1 MRRILNAVCKITFLV
16 CVVVFNCSF
25 DILEDVVFNFTKTT
39 DVLSHDNMLSVV
51 KDVKGLSDV
60 KSADVMDQVPKIP
73 EGKSEKVTPEI
84 GLNKK
89 LNLDFTNSLTQQVS
103 ATPNVNYLTGQKT
116 AEEAAKDK
124 SSGALKIEY
133 IGTNAENF
141 NMFLDAP
148 KVPNLQKSP
157 IVKPESIDIPGLDG
171 VLPIDLTAPFDSK
184 VHDSSSLKILKVVDI
199 SKSPSGILDSTLNSK
214 VLDVLP

>member
-1 MRRILNAVCKITFLV
+1 MVVLNCA
-16 CVVVFNCSF
+16 F
-25 DILEDVVFNFTKTT
+25 DILEDVVFNFSKTT
-39 DVLSHDNMLSVV
+39 DVLSHDDMLSVV

-60 KSADVMDQVPKIP
+60 KSANVMDKTPEIP
-73 EGKSEKVTPEI
+73 SGKSEKVMPDI

-116 AEEAAKDK
+116 ADEAAKEKAGSTNIDF
-124 SSGALKIEY
+124 
-133 IGTNAENF
+133 IGTSTENF

-148 KVPNLQKSP
+148 KVPNLQKGP
-157 IVKPESIDIPGLDG
+157 IVKPESMEIPGLDG
-171 VLPIDLTAPFDSK
+171 VLPINLTAPFDSK
-184 VHDSSSLKILKVVDI
+184 VHDSSNLKIFNIVDI
-199 SKSPSGILDSTLNSK
+199 SKSPSGILEDTLNSK

>member
-1 MRRILNAVCKITFLV
+1 MRRVLNAVCKITFLA

-25 DILEDVVFNFTKTT
+25 DILEDVVFNFSKTT
-39 DVLSHDNMLSVV
+39 DVLSHDDMLSVV
-51 KDVKGLSDV
+51 KDVKKISDT
-60 KSADVMDQVPKIP
+60 KSEDVMDQMPIIP
-73 EGKSEKVTPEI
+73 SGKSEKVMPDL
-84 GLNKK
+84 GLNKT
-89 LNLDFTNSLTQQVS
+89 LNLDFTNSLVEQIS

-124 SSGALKIEY
+124 SSGLKIDF
-133 IGTNAENF
+133 IGTSAENF

-148 KVPNLQKSP
+148 KVPNMQKNP
-157 IVKPESIDIPGLDG
+157 IVKPESMDIPGLDG

-199 SKSPSGILDSTLNSK
+199 SKSPSGILEDTLNSK

>member
-1 MRRILNAVCKITFLV
+1 MREILKVFCKITFLACIV
-16 CVVVFNCSF
+16 LFNCSF
-25 DILEDVVFNFTKTT
+25 DILEDVVFNFSKTT
-39 DVLSHDNMLSVV
+39 DVLSHDDMLSVV
-51 KDVKGLSDV
+51 KDVKKMSDT
-60 KSADVMDQVPKIP
+60 KSADVMDQTPTIP
-73 EGKSEKVTPEI
+73 SGKSEKVMPDL

-116 AEEAAKDK
+116 AEEASKEKA
-124 SSGALKIEY
+124 SGVKIEY
-133 IGTNAENF
+133 IGTNTENF

-157 IVKPESIDIPGLDG
+157 IVYPEKMEIPGLDS

-199 SKSPSGILDSTLNSK
+199 SKSPSSILDDTLNSK
-214 VLDVLP
+214 VLDVFP

>member
-1 MRRILNAVCKITFLV
+1 MI
-16 CVVVFNCSF
+16 FNCSF
-25 DILEDVVFNFTKTT
+25 DILEDVVFNFSKTT
-39 DVLSHDNMLSVV
+39 DVLSHDDMLSVV
-51 KDVKGLSDV
+51 KDVKKISDT
-60 KSADVMDQVPKIP
+60 KSEDVMDQMPIIP
-73 EGKSEKVTPEI
+73 SGKSEKVMPDL
-84 GLNKK
+84 GLNKT
-89 LNLDFTNSLTQQVS
+89 LNLDFTNSLVEQIS

-124 SSGALKIEY
+124 SSGLKIDF
-133 IGTNAENF
+133 IGTSAENF

-148 KVPNLQKSP
+148 KVPNMQKNP
-157 IVKPESIDIPGLDG
+157 IVKPESMDIPGLDG

-199 SKSPSGILDSTLNSK
+199 SKSPSGILEDTLNSK

>member
-1 MRRILNAVCKITFLV
+1 MI
-16 CVVVFNCSF
+16 FNCSF
-25 DILEDVVFNFTKTT
+25 DILEDVVFNFSKTT
-39 DVLSHDNMLSVV
+39 DILSHDDMLSVV

-60 KSADVMDQVPKIP
+60 KSANVMDQTPEIP
-73 EGKSEKVTPEI
+73 SGKSEKVTPDL
-84 GLNKK
+84 GLNKI
-89 LNLDFTNSLTQQVS
+89 LNLDFTNSLTEQIS

-116 AEEAAKDK
+116 VEEIAKEKED
-124 SSGALKIEY
+124 GDIKIEY

-148 KVPNLQKSP
+148 KVPNMQKSP
-157 IVKPESIDIPGLDG
+157 IVKPESMEIPGLDG

-184 VHDSSSLKILKVVDI
+184 VHDSSNLKIFNIVDI
-199 SKSPSGILDSTLNSK
+199 SKSPSGILESTLDSK

>member
-1 MRRILNAVCKITFLV
+1 MRRVLNAVCKITFLA
-16 CVVVFNCSF
+16 CVVVLNCAF
-25 DILEDVVFNFTKTT
+25 DILEDVVFNFSKTT
-39 DVLSHDNMLSVV
+39 DVLSHDDMLSVV

-60 KSADVMDQVPKIP
+60 KSANVMDKTPEIP
-73 EGKSEKVTPEI
+73 SGKSEKVMPDI

-116 AEEAAKDK
+116 ADEAAKEKAGSTNIDF
-124 SSGALKIEY
+124 
-133 IGTNAENF
+133 IGTSTENF

-148 KVPNLQKSP
+148 KVPNLQKGP
-157 IVKPESIDIPGLDG
+157 IVKPESMEIPGLDG
-171 VLPIDLTAPFDSK
+171 VLPINLTAPFDSK
-184 VHDSSSLKILKVVDI
+184 VHDSSNLKIFNIVDI
-199 SKSPSGILDSTLNSK
+199 SKSPSGILEDTLNSK

>member
-1 MRRILNAVCKITFLV
+1 MRRVLNAVCKVTFLA

-25 DILEDVVFNFTKTT
+25 DILEDVVFNFSKTT
-39 DVLSHDNMLSVV
+39 DVMSHDDMLSVV

-60 KSADVMDQVPKIP
+60 KSADVMDQTPTIP
-73 EGKSEKVTPEI
+73 SGKSEKVMPDM
-84 GLNKK
+84 GLNKT
-89 LNLDFTNSLTQQVS
+89 LNLDFTNGLTDQIT

-116 AEEAAKDK
+116 AEEAAKDT
-124 SSGALKIEY
+124 SSGVSIDF
-133 IGTNAENF
+133 IGTSTENF

-157 IVKPESIDIPGLDG
+157 IVKPESMDIPGLDG
-171 VLPIDLTAPFDSK
+171 VLPIDLTAPFNSK
-184 VHDSSSLKILKVVDI
+184 VHDSSSLKIFNIVDI
-199 SKSPSGILDSTLNSK
+199 SNSPSNILDSTLNSK

>member
-1 MRRILNAVCKITFLV
+1 ML
-16 CVVVFNCSF
+16 FNCSF
-25 DILEDVVFNFTKTT
+25 DILEDVVFNFSKTT
-39 DVLSHDNMLSVV
+39 DVMSHDDMLSVV

-60 KSADVMDQVPKIP
+60 KSADVMDQTPTIP
-73 EGKSEKVTPEI
+73 SGKSERVMPDV

-89 LNLDFTNSLTQQVS
+89 LNLDFTNSLVEQVS

-124 SSGALKIEY
+124 PGSASIDFIGSS
-133 IGTNAENF
+133 TENF

-148 KVPNLQKSP
+148 KVPNMQKSP
-157 IVKPESIDIPGLDG
+157 IVKPESMDIPGLDG

-184 VHDSSSLKILKVVDI
+184 AHDSSNLKIFNIVDI

>member
-1 MRRILNAVCKITFLV
+1 MREILKVFCKITFLA

-39 DVLSHDNMLSVV
+39 DVLSHDDMLSVV
-51 KDVKGLSDV
+51 KDIKGLSDT
-60 KSADVMDQVPKIP
+60 KSANVMDQTPEIP
-73 EGKSEKVTPEI
+73 SGKSEKVMPDM
-84 GLNKK
+84 GLNKT

-116 AEEAAKDK
+116 ADEAAKETSESFKIDYL
-124 SSGALKIEY
+124 GAS
-133 IGTNAENF
+133 TENF

-148 KVPNLQKSP
+148 KVPNMQKSP
-157 IVKPESIDIPGLDG
+157 IVKPESMDIPGLDG

-184 VHDSSSLKILKVVDI
+184 VHDSSNLKIFNIVDI
-199 SKSPSGILDSTLNSK
+199 SKSPSGILEGTLDSK

>member
-1 MRRILNAVCKITFLV
+1 MRRVLNAVCKITFLA

-25 DILEDVVFNFTKTT
+25 DILEDVVFNFSKTT
-39 DVLSHDNMLSVV
+39 DVMSHDDMLSVV

-60 KSADVMDQVPKIP
+60 KSADVMDQTPTIP
-73 EGKSEKVTPEI
+73 SGKSEKVMPDM
-84 GLNKK
+84 GLNKT

-116 AEEAAKDK
+116 AEEAAKDT
-124 SSGALKIEY
+124 SSGVSIDF
-133 IGTNAENF
+133 IGTSTENF

-148 KVPNLQKSP
+148 KVPNMKKSP
-157 IVKPESIDIPGLDG
+157 IVKPESMDIPGLDG
-171 VLPIDLTAPFDSK
+171 VLPIDLTAPFNSK
-184 VHDSSSLKILKVVDI
+184 VHDSSSLKIFNIVDI
-199 SKSPSGILDSTLNSK
+199 SNSPSNILDSTLNSK

>member
-1 MRRILNAVCKITFLV
+1 
-16 CVVVFNCSF
+16 
-25 DILEDVVFNFTKTT
+25 
-39 DVLSHDNMLSVV
+39 
-51 KDVKGLSDV
+51 
-60 KSADVMDQVPKIP
+60 MDQMPIIP
-73 EGKSEKVTPEI
+73 SGKSEKVMPDL
-84 GLNKK
+84 GLNKT
-89 LNLDFTNSLTQQVS
+89 LNLDFTNSLVEQIS

-124 SSGALKIEY
+124 SSGLKIDF
-133 IGTNAENF
+133 IGTGTENF

-148 KVPNLQKSP
+148 KVPNMQKNP
-157 IVKPESIDIPGLDG
+157 IVKPESMDIPGLDG

-199 SKSPSGILDSTLNSK
+199 SKSPSGILESTLDSK

>member
-1 MRRILNAVCKITFLV
+1 M
-16 CVVVFNCSF
+16 VFNCSF

-39 DVLSHDNMLSVV
+39 DILSHDNMLSVV

-60 KSADVMDQVPKIP
+60 KSADVMDQTPKIP
-73 EGKSEKVTPEI
+73 SGKSEKVTPDV

-89 LNLDFTNSLTQQVS
+89 LNLDFTNSLVEQIS
-103 ATPNVNYLTGQKT
+103 AAPNTNYLTGQKT
-116 AEEAAKDK
+116 YEEAAKDK
-124 SSGALKIEY
+124 SSGSVKVEY

-157 IVKPESIDIPGLDG
+157 IVYPEKMEIPGLDS
-171 VLPIDLTAPFDSK
+171 VLPIDLTAPFDAK
-184 VHDSSSLKILKVVDI
+184 VHDSSNLKIFNIVDI
-199 SKSPSGILDSTLNSK
+199 SKSPSGILEGTLNSK

>member
-1 MRRILNAVCKITFLV
+1 MRRAVNIVCKITFLA
-16 CVVVFNCSF
+16 CIVVFNCSF
-25 DILEDVVFNFTKTT
+25 DILEDVVFNFSKTT
-39 DVLSHDNMLSVV
+39 DVLSHDDMLSVV

-60 KSADVMDQVPKIP
+60 KSANVMDQTPEIP
-73 EGKSEKVTPEI
+73 SGKSEKVMPDI

-116 AEEAAKDK
+116 ADEAAKEKAGSTNIDF
-124 SSGALKIEY
+124 
-133 IGTNAENF
+133 IGTSTENF

-148 KVPNLQKSP
+148 KVPNLQKGP
-157 IVKPESIDIPGLDG
+157 IVKPESMEIPGLDG
-171 VLPIDLTAPFDSK
+171 VLPINLTAPFDSK
-184 VHDSSSLKILKVVDI
+184 VHDSSNLKIFNIVDI
-199 SKSPSGILDSTLNSK
+199 SKSPSGILEDTLNSK

>member
-1 MRRILNAVCKITFLV
+1 MRRILNSVCKITFLA

-25 DILEDVVFNFTKTT
+25 DILEDVVFNFSKTT
-39 DVLSHDNMLSVV
+39 DVLSHDDMLSVV
-51 KDVKGLSDV
+51 KDVKKISDT
-60 KSADVMDQVPKIP
+60 KSEDVMDQMPIIP
-73 EGKSEKVTPEI
+73 SGKSEKVMPDL
-84 GLNKK
+84 GLNKT
-89 LNLDFTNSLTQQVS
+89 LNLDFTNSLVEQIS

-124 SSGALKIEY
+124 SSGLKIDF
-133 IGTNAENF
+133 IGTSTENF

-148 KVPNLQKSP
+148 KVPNMQKNP
-157 IVKPESIDIPGLDG
+157 IVKPESMDIPGLDG

-199 SKSPSGILDSTLNSK
+199 SKSPSGILEDTLNSK

>member
-1 MRRILNAVCKITFLV
+1 MRRILNSVCKITFLA

-39 DVLSHDNMLSVV
+39 DVLSHDDMLSVV
-51 KDVKGLSDV
+51 KDVKKISDT
-60 KSADVMDQVPKIP
+60 KSEDVMDQMPIIP
-73 EGKSEKVTPEI
+73 SGKSEKVMPDL
-84 GLNKK
+84 GLNKT
-89 LNLDFTNSLTQQVS
+89 LNLDFTNSLVEQIS

-124 SSGALKIEY
+124 SSGLKIDF
-133 IGTNAENF
+133 IGASTENF

-148 KVPNLQKSP
+148 KVPNMQKNP
-157 IVKPESIDIPGLDG
+157 IVKPESMDIPGLDG

-199 SKSPSGILDSTLNSK
+199 SKSPSGILESTLDSK

>member
-1 MRRILNAVCKITFLV
+1 MRRAVNIVCKITFLA
-16 CVVVFNCSF
+16 CVVVLNCAF
-25 DILEDVVFNFTKTT
+25 DILEDVVFNFSKTT
-39 DVLSHDNMLSVV
+39 DVLSHDDMLSVV

-60 KSADVMDQVPKIP
+60 KSANVMDKTPEIP
-73 EGKSEKVTPEI
+73 SGKSEKVMPDI

-116 AEEAAKDK
+116 ADEAAKEKAGSTNIDF
-124 SSGALKIEY
+124 
-133 IGTNAENF
+133 IGTSTENF

-148 KVPNLQKSP
+148 KVPNLQKGP
-157 IVKPESIDIPGLDG
+157 IVKPESMEIPGLDG
-171 VLPIDLTAPFDSK
+171 VLPINLTAPFDSK
-184 VHDSSSLKILKVVDI
+184 VHDSSNLKIFNIVDI
-199 SKSPSGILDSTLNSK
+199 SKSPSGILEDTLNSK